1 MGGPTGKKG
10 CCMLCPTPD
19 VPADPMTPN
28 VFTNNVPFK
37 MLLIEEDMRRRRR
50 SPPGRRY
57 LRKLLQQKSSDSPGP
72 PCCALCPY
80 DVLSHRYNLQNYGSK
95 GEPFGGI
102 FGSGNVPRDGPWGPT
117 RYINNKVWP

>member
-1 MGGPTGKKG
+1 
-10 CCMLCPTPD
+10 
-19 VPADPMTPN
+19 MTPN